1 MSIARPGWRQ
11 IAGSTRRP
19 VDTAH
24 WAATAAPP
32 KLSSESAMSALQ
44 PPHEKNGFLEPTS
57 NLSAP
62 CPWCRLVPPLLT
74 CATELPQ
81 LLRTGGVEQSKQVD
95 RQPRATSVVLE
106 PTLPIGSGA
115 DWCHG
120 ILAGPPRRHLVGE
133 QDANRS
139 RTSPK
144 RSQPSEPRNGRVPN
158 AFL

>member
-11 IAGSTRRP
+11 IADSTRRP

-24 WAATAAPP
+24 RAGTIDPP

-44 PPHEKNGFLEPTS
+44 PLHEKNGFLEPTS
-57 NLSAP
+57 NLRAA

-74 CATELPQ
+74 CATEFPQ
-81 LLRTGGVEQSKQVD
+81 LLRTGSVEQSKQVD
-95 RQPRATSVVLE
+95 RQPETTSVLLE
-106 PTLPIGSGA
+106 PTLPIGSGV

-120 ILAGPPRRHLVGE
+120 LSGGPPRRHLVGE
-133 QDANRS
+133 QDANRT

-144 RSQPSEPRNGRVPN
+144 RSKPSEPKDGRVPN
-158 AFL
+158 AFF